1 MKQNKKGFTIIE
13 LVIVISVV
21 AILAGV
27 LIPVFSNIVKKANV
41 SADQQAVRQ
50 MNTTLAISFDE
61 DIEDIDD
68 VRKVLKEAGF
78 NAKNYIPLTTGT
90 SFKWIKEEN
99 TIALVNDVDN
109 KVIYPEELKEVQ
121 LSELTCINL
130 ASVRPEDPNKLGE
143 NKEMATVIGNQSE
156 RSLCNDLGFITNE
169 STCHLFSFTTTH
181 DLEDPDKDKPEY
193 QEKKEKYDAWYNE
206 YKDWVADFAI
216 ILNYDMK
223 ADSAGICG
231 QYFSIPWQNIVIP
244 EDATAGTTYFLM
256 SQGIEQMW
264 PGIVITYDTLLTACS
279 TKNGK
284 RDYFNCG
291 TYNKDPENIGKSIT
305 VELRLYENNDVNER
319 GERTSRYIVCSEI
332 TVEFSCVAE

>member
-61 DIEDIDD
+61 EIEDIDD

-99 TIALVNDVDN
+99 TIALVNDVEN

-143 NKEMATVIGNQSE
+143 DKKMAEVKLGNNSGK
-156 RSLCNDLGFITNE
+156 LLKDGDLSFITDE
-169 STCHLFSFTTTH
+169 STCHLFSFTTDH
-181 DLEDPDKDKPEY
+181 DLNGENKDDPELVAKRE
-193 QEKKEKYDAWYNE
+193 E

-216 ILNYDMK
+216 ILNDDMK
-223 ADSAGICG
+223 AGSAGICG
-231 QYFSIPWQNIVIP
+231 QYRYRDWGLDFPWIAMELP

-256 SQGIEQMW
+256 SQGFQ
-264 PGIVITYDTLLTACS
+264 GQFTITYETLLQACR
-279 TKNGK
+279 TIDGT

-291 TYNKDPENIGKSIT
+291 TYNLSEENIGKSIT
-305 VELRLYENNDVNER
+305 VELRLYENNERNER
-319 GERTSRYIVCSEI
+319 GERTAKYILCSEI